1 MIELLLLEKGI
12 IALNSIICDVNFIF
26 FLSDNML
33 KIILKAF
40 DLICLCVALNS
51 GNTKFSASRL
61 P

>member
-12 IALNSIICDVNFIF
+12 IALNSIICYVNFIF
-26 FLSDNML
+26 FLSDNIL

-40 DLICLCVALNS
+40 DLIWLCFALNS